1 MFLNNIYLY
10 QIYIVIKQREIKK
23 NLKSII
29 TFYINL
35 EIISEMKGGWCYMH
49 AGWKICEL
57 YTYYHKSHLNA
68 IKLYDAKC
76 ISNRNISWK
85 FVSKQLFQQTNN
97 NQVSKIERT
106 GSFIATEA
114 ISLDTCKYHCQFCSV
129 MSSYMTT
136 QH

>member
-1 MFLNNIYLY
+1 MQQKSKFLTKIYLNWNLSKSTDFRKNLPQYKCNLVFLNNIYLY

-35 EIISEMKGGWCYMH
+35 NIISEMKGGWCYMH

-85 FVSKQLFQQTNN
+85 FVSKQFFQQTNHN
-97 NQVSKIERT
+97 EV
-106 GSFIATEA
+106 
-114 ISLDTCKYHCQFCSV
+114 
-129 MSSYMTT
+129 
-136 QH
+136 